1 MRFLAHLLQS
11 VCPGWKKHLVLFRL
25 HSAPTQGQSLSHRS
39 IRKSCCCHIQ
49 ALVSRGFSA
58 LSSAEMDDLARL
70 LLMTLWLLCYVLL
83 SPLLMDNTLY
93 PYSASAYKQDVL
105 DVSWSTK
112 RG

>member
-25 HSAPTQGQSLSHRS
+25 HSA
-39 IRKSCCCHIQ
+39 Q